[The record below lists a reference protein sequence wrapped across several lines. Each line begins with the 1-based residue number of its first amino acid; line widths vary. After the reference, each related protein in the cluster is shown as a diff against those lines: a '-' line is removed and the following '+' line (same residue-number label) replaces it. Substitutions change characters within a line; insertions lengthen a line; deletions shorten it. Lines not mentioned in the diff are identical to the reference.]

1 MGIKILTPGMFTTV
15 QDAGRRGYQSSGF
28 SQAGV
33 MDTSSYRAANLLVD
47 NEADEAVLEIMML
60 GPSIEFGEDE
70 VIAVTG
76 APVEPQ
82 INDRPVSM
90 NRALQVKR
98 GDVLKFGYPKS
109 GRYAYIAFAGGLDV
123 QPVMGSRSTHTKSLL
138 GGFRGGR
145 LEAGALIRLRNPRK
159 RLRRMNK
166 RDLSDWKDIYKEEPV
181 KPSSELL
188 RVIMG
193 PQEDYYTKEGI
204 KTFLNTEYKIHVD
217 SDRMGYRLE
226 GEPVEA
232 VQGVDII
239 SDGIAFGAVQ
249 ITPDGMPIIMLA
261 DRQTTG
267 GYAKIA
273 NVISVDI
280 PRLVQLRTNEK
291 VRFTA
296 CSVEVAQRLYRARQE
311 EFERIKNERFG

>member
-33 MDTSSYRAANLLVD
+33 MDTRSYRIANLLVD
-47 NEADEAVLEIMML
+47 NDADEAVLEIMML

-76 APVEPQ
+76 APVDPQ

-98 GDVLKFGYPKS
+98 GDVLKFGYPKT
-109 GRYAYIAFAGGLDV
+109 GRYAYIAFAGGLDI

-138 GGFRGGR
+138 GGFRGGS

-166 RDLSDWKDIYKEEPV
+166 RDLSDWKETYKEEPV

-193 PQEDYYTKEGI
+193 PQEDYFTKEGI
-204 KTFLNTEYKIHVD
+204 KTFLNAEYKIQVD
-217 SDRMGYRLE
+217 SDRMGYRLD
-226 GEPVEA
+226 GEAVLA

-249 ITPDGMPIIMLA
+249 ITPEGLPIIMLA

-291 VRFTA
+291 VKFTA
-296 CSVEVAQRLYRARQE
+296 CSVEVAQRLYRAQRD
-311 EFERIKNERFG
+311 EFDRIKSERFG

>member
-1 MGIKILTPGMFTTV
+1 MFTTV

-33 MDTSSYRAANLLVD
+33 MDTRSYRIANLLVD
-47 NEADEAVLEIMML
+47 NDADEAVLEIMML

-76 APVEPQ
+76 APVDPQ

-98 GDVLKFGYPKS
+98 GDVLKFGYPKT
-109 GRYAYIAFAGGLDV
+109 GRYAYIAFAGGLDI

-166 RDLSDWKDIYKEEPV
+166 RDLSDWKETYKEEPV

-193 PQEDYYTKEGI
+193 PQEDYFTKEGI
-204 KTFLNTEYKIHVD
+204 KTFLNAEYKIQVD
-217 SDRMGYRLE
+217 SDRMGYRLD
-226 GEPVEA
+226 GEA
-232 VQGVDII
+232 VLAVRGVDII

-249 ITPDGMPIIMLA
+249 ITPEGQPIIMLA

-280 PRLVQLRTNEK
+280 PRLVQLCTNEK
-291 VRFTA
+291 VKFTA
-296 CSVEVAQRLYRARQE
+296 CSVEVAQRLYRAQRE
-311 EFERIKNERFG
+311 EFDRIKSERFG

>member
-33 MDTSSYRAANLLVD
+33 MDTRSYRIANLLVD
-47 NEADEAVLEIMML
+47 NDADEAVLEIMML

-76 APVEPQ
+76 APVDPQ

-98 GDVLKFGYPKS
+98 GDVLKFGYPKT
-109 GRYAYIAFAGGLDV
+109 GRYAYIAFAGGLDI

-166 RDLSDWKDIYKEEPV
+166 RDLSDWKETYKEEPV

-193 PQEDYYTKEGI
+193 PQEDYFTKEGI
-204 KTFLNTEYKIHVD
+204 KTFLNAEYKIQVD
-217 SDRMGYRLE
+217 SDRMGYRLD
-226 GEPVEA
+226 GEA
-232 VQGVDII
+232 VLAVRGVDII

-249 ITPDGMPIIMLA
+249 ITPEGQPIIMLA
-261 DRQTTG
+261 DRQT
-267 GYAKIA
+267 
-273 NVISVDI
+273 
-280 PRLVQLRTNEK
+280 
-291 VRFTA
+291 
-296 CSVEVAQRLYRARQE
+296 
-311 EFERIKNERFG
+311 

>member
-33 MDTSSYRAANLLVD
+33 MDTRSYRIANLLVD
-47 NEADEAVLEIMML
+47 NNADEAVLEIMML

-76 APVEPQ
+76 APVDPQ

-98 GDVLKFGYPKS
+98 GDVLKFGYPKT
-109 GRYAYIAFAGGLDV
+109 GRYAYIAFAGGLDI

-166 RDLSDWKDIYKEEPV
+166 RDLSDWKETYKEEPV

-193 PQEDYYTKEGI
+193 PQEDYFTKEGI
-204 KTFLNTEYKIHVD
+204 KTFLNAEYKIQVD
-217 SDRMGYRLE
+217 SDRMGYRLD
-226 GEPVEA
+226 GEA
-232 VQGVDII
+232 VLAVRGVDII

-249 ITPDGMPIIMLA
+249 ITPEGQPIIMLA

-280 PRLVQLRTNEK
+280 PRLVQLCTNEK
-291 VRFTA
+291 VKFTA
-296 CSVEVAQRLYRARQE
+296 CSVEVAQRLYRAQRE
-311 EFERIKNERFG
+311 EFDRIKSERFG

>member
-15 QDAGRRGYQSSGF
+15 QDAGRKGYQSSGF
-28 SQAGV
+28 SPAGV
-33 MDTSSYRAANLLVD
+33 MDTRSYRIANLLVD
-47 NEADEAVLEIMML
+47 NDPGEAVLEITVL

-76 APVEPQ
+76 APVAPML
-82 INDRPVSM
+82 NDKPVSM
-90 NRALQVKR
+90 NKALRVKR
-98 GDVLKFGYPKS
+98 GDILKFGYPKK
-109 GRYAYIAFAGGLDV
+109 GRFAYLAFAGGLDT
-123 QPVMGSRSTHTKSLL
+123 PVIMGSRSTHVNSKL

-145 LEAGALIRLRNPRK
+145 LEAGALIRLKEPKK
-159 RLRRMNK
+159 RLRKMER
-166 RDLSDWKDIYKEEPV
+166 RDLSGWKETYQEHQIKS
-181 KPSSELL
+181 SSELL

-193 PQEDYYTKEGI
+193 PQEERFTKEGI
-204 KTFLNTEYKIHVD
+204 VTFLNSEYTIHSE
-217 SDRMGYRLE
+217 SDRMGFRLE
-226 GEPVEA
+226 GEAVES
-232 VQGVDII
+232 VGGTDII

-249 ITPDGMPIIMLA
+249 ITPEGKPIIMMA

-280 PRLVQLRTNEK
+280 PRLAQMQTNEK

-296 CSVEVAQRLYRARQE
+296 CSVEVAQRLYRAQQD
-311 EFERIKNERFG
+311 EFERMKKWS

>member
-33 MDTSSYRAANLLVD
+33 MDTRSYRIANLLVD
-47 NEADEAVLEIMML
+47 NDADEAVLEIMML

-76 APVEPQ
+76 APVGPQ

-98 GDVLKFGYPKS
+98 GDVLKFGYPKT
-109 GRYAYIAFAGGLDV
+109 GRYAYIAFAGGLDI

-166 RDLSDWKDIYKEEPV
+166 RDLSDWKETYKEEPV

-193 PQEDYYTKEGI
+193 PQEDYFTKEGI
-204 KTFLNTEYKIHVD
+204 KTFLNAEYKIQVD
-217 SDRMGYRLE
+217 SDRMGYRLD
-226 GEPVEA
+226 GEA
-232 VQGVDII
+232 VLAVRGVDII

-249 ITPDGMPIIMLA
+249 ITPEGRPIIMLA

-280 PRLVQLRTNEK
+280 PRLVQLCTNEK
-291 VRFTA
+291 VKFTA
-296 CSVEVAQRLYRARQE
+296 CSVEVAQRLYRAQRE
-311 EFERIKNERFG
+311 EFDRIKSERFG

>member
-15 QDAGRRGYQSSGF
+15 QDGGRKGYQSSGF
-28 SQAGV
+28 SPAGV
-33 MDTSSYRAANLLVD
+33 MDTRSYRIANLLVD
-47 NEADEAVLEIMML
+47 NDADEAVLEIMML

-76 APVEPQ
+76 APVDPR
-82 INDRPVSM
+82 INERPVSM
-90 NRALQVKR
+90 NRAIQVKR
-98 GDVLKFGYPKS
+98 GDILKFGYPKT
-109 GRYAYIAFAGGLDV
+109 GRYAYIAFAGGLDI
-123 QPVMGSRSTHTKSLL
+123 QMVMGSRSTHTKSLM

-166 RDLSDWKDIYKEEPV
+166 RDLSDWSETYKEGAV
-181 KPSSELL
+181 KASSELL
-188 RVIMG
+188 RVILG
-193 PQEDYYTKEGI
+193 PQDDYFTKEGMV
-204 KTFLNTEYKIHVD
+204 TFLNAEYKVDVD
-217 SDRMGYRLE
+217 SDRMGYRLS

-232 VQGVDII
+232 KQGVDIL

-249 ITPDGMPIIMLA
+249 ITPEGQPIIMLA

-291 VRFTA
+291 VKFAA
-296 CSVEVAQRLYRARQE
+296 CSVEVAQRLYRAQQE